1 MKDQVPELLEK
12 KPWVTAEEGKDLTD
26 KIDEARTWIQ
36 DKLKE
41 QANLGLTADPVITGE
56 SVNKKAEAV
65 FKLFK
70 KISDKKISDKK
81 KPKEKK
87 PKDKEYK
94 GPEKDKNGSDEAFRK
109 F

>member
-70 KISDKKISDKK
+70 KLSDKK

-87 PKDKEYK
+87 TKDKEYK
-94 GPEKDKNGSDEAFRK
+94 GPEKDKNDSDEAFRK